1 MKQRRL
7 VGAKVTETNP
17 AEEDHEGGG
26 QISPPEEPFAH
37 MTNHSFFGV
46 NSPVFLTLF
55 GIGLGLFGIWAIGL
69 GVVRFGRTGQG
80 EHLMAVVIG
89 LPFVALGA
97 FASPAPAIDT
107 ILAHSAPP
115 RLHALRCDP
124 HGIEDVDPVE
134 LEERATGINY
144 VQKSV

>member
-1 MKQRRL
+1 MRQRHL
-7 VGAKVTETNP
+7 VGAKVTEKNP
-17 AEEDHEGGG
+17 PADEEREGGG

-69 GVVRFGRTGQG
+69 GLVRLGRTGQG

-97 FASPAPAIDT
+97 VASFMGVQ
-107 ILAHSAPP
+107 
-115 RLHALRCDP
+115 RMKWKR
-124 HGIEDVDPVE
+124 EY
-134 LEERATGINY
+134 ERVMGRSPF
-144 VQKSV
+144 Q